1 MTSSRS
7 LMTMLLAM
15 IVLIATRGSGEEQ
28 YPHGLMSAAPTAS
41 GNRTCTI
48 DVRPVS
54 FGTYDPLHANPVNA
68 VGQVIYVCGNLSA
81 SGTAQD
87 NKAIRIEL
95 TTGSANTFSP
105 RRMSGGTGSDFLD
118 YNLYLDPTHRTIW
131 GQGAFGTDV
140 YVDAKPPNKTPVTVP
155 IYGQILGLQDVAAG
169 QYADAL
175 TARIVF

>member
-1 MTSSRS
+1 MTASRS
-7 LMTMLLAM
+7 AMTILLALM
-15 IVLIATRGSGEEQ
+15 VLIGTRGSGEEQ
-28 YPHGLMSAAPTAS
+28 YPHGLMSAAPTTS

-54 FGTYDPLHANPVNA
+54 FGIYDPLQANPVNA
-68 VGQVIYVCGNLSA
+68 VGQVIYVCGNLGA
-81 SGTAQD
+81 SGTAQG

-95 TTGSANTFSP
+95 TTGMAAQFSP
-105 RRMSGGTGSDFLD
+105 RYMYAGATERLA

-155 IYGQILGLQDVAAG
+155 VYGQILGLQDVTAG

>member
-1 MTSSRS
+1 MTLSRL
-7 LMTMLLAM
+7 LMTMLLAL
-15 IVLIATRGSGEEQ
+15 IVLVGARGSGEEQ
-28 YPHGLMSAAPTAS
+28 YPQGLMSAAPTTS
-41 GNRTCTI
+41 SNRTCTI

-54 FGTYDPLHANPVNA
+54 FGTYDPLQANPVNA
-68 VGQVIYVCGNLSA
+68 LGQVIYVCGNLGA

-95 TTGSANTFSP
+95 TTGLAGQFSP
-105 RRMSGGTGSDFLD
+105 RYMSAGATVNLA

-131 GQGAFGTDV
+131 GQGAYGTDV

-155 IYGQILGLQDVAAG
+155 IYGQILGLQDVTAG